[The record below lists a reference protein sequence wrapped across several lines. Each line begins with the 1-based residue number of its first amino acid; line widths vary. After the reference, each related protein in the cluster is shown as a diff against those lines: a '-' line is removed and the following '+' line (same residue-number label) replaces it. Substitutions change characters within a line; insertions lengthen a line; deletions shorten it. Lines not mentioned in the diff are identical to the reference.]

1 MAKPSTLA
9 EAIFRVQHA
18 GGKLVKD
25 ASFNYGN
32 YATLGAVLDLLKPH
46 FAEAGLVVI
55 QSPDMEGPT
64 PVLRTIVAHIEHPGS
79 YAFAS
84 PMILEKETMQK
95 VGSAVTYAKRYALV
109 SIFLM
114 DADEDDDGNAASG
127 DEAAAK
133 VVAKRSSRAKADP
146 RTDAEKKDESKGASG
161 DDKPRVF

>member
-1 MAKPSTLA
+1 MAKPTSLV
-9 EAIFRVQHA
+9 EAIFQVQHA

-32 YATLGAVLDLLKPH
+32 YATLGAVLEVLKPL
-46 FAEAGLVVI
+46 FADTGIVVI
-55 QSPDMEGPT
+55 QSPDMDGPT
-64 PVLRTIVAHIEHPGS
+64 PVLRTIVTHVDHEGS
-79 YAFAS
+79 FSFAS

-133 VVAKRSSRAKADP
+133 VVAKRAARKPKVAEDATEKSEEAK
-146 RTDAEKKDESKGASG
+146 
-161 DDKPRVF
+161 RVF